1 MGKKLWAFICRK
13 NVRLYGCYA
22 LFGACALLMSLLLT
36 VNVLVGSAGIVLV
49 LDKFG
54 CITQNDWWRFGPFVW
69 ALLIA
74 TFLCC
79 LAYFWRSASARAHRI
94 ANMSVEEFADE
105 LMRVVFTAVLAL
117 FLVIFCAGIYQLW
130 NWIF

>member
-1 MGKKLWAFICRK
+1 MGKKVWAFVCRK

-22 LFGACALLMSLLLT
+22 LFGACALLMSLLMT
-36 VNVLVGSAGIVLV
+36 VNVLVIIAGIITVY
-49 LDKFG
+49 KFG

-74 TFLCC
+74 TFWCFLM
-79 LAYFWRSASARAHRI
+79 YFWRSARTRAHRI

-105 LMRVVFTAVLAL
+105 LMRVVFTAVLVL
-117 FLVIFCAGIYQLW
+117 FLVIFCAGIYQLGR
-130 NWIF
+130 WIF